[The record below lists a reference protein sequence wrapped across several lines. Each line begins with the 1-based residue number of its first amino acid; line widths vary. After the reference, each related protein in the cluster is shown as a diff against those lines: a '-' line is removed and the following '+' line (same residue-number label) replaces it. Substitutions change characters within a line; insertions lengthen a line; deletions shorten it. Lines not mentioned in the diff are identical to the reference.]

1 MDIKYLRQV
10 LIYVLSTVISVGV
23 SVYIVYHLFY
33 GLTQKME
40 TEPARI
46 TKLTETVEATAYL
59 FRDEICLPASSTAS
73 RIPAVSDGER
83 VGVGDVVSRQYDV
96 TAPDTVAR
104 IAGLQTQ
111 LEVIDQMRRQ
121 QISVRDTASVEGE
134 IYDILAEIASLGTS
148 GECGGAL
155 SLRASLSAVMNR
167 RQLLTGSSSDI
178 ESMYS
183 ALNAEKN
190 ACISQLGTCRAEQT
204 TPYSGYY
211 YAQCDGYENSFTVK
225 RALSMTAAEFDA
237 LTETQPQQ
245 KNCAGK
251 IARDT
256 TWYIA
261 CRIPAEKAAD
271 FTKGTSYIITF
282 PYSAGRELTMQL
294 QRTEADDNG
303 LLLVFSTDELPADFP
318 FTRAQNILIGTKD
331 YEGIRLPLSALRMSG
346 GTTGVYI
353 LDGGVVRFRAVRILF
368 EGEDFFLVDAE
379 PDTDPPAGMLW
390 LRRNDFVITRGRG
403 LTDGRILA

>member
-10 LIYVLSTVISVGV
+10 LIYVLSTVISVGI

-46 TKLTETVEATAYL
+46 TEITETVEATAYL
-59 FRDEICLPASSTAS
+59 FRDEICLPASSAAS
-73 RIPAVSDGER
+73 RVPAVSDGER

-121 QISVRDTASVEGE
+121 QISVRDTAAVEGE
-134 IYDILAEIASLGTS
+134 IYDILGEIASLGTS

-190 ACISQLGTCRAEQT
+190 ACIAQLGTCRAEQT
-204 TPYSGYY
+204 TPNSGYY
-211 YAQCDGYENSFTVK
+211 YAQCDGYATSFTAK
-225 RALSMTAAEFDA
+225 YALNMTAAEFDA

-251 IARDT
+251 IVRNT

-261 CRIPAEKAAD
+261 CRVPAGNAAD
-271 FTKGTSYIITF
+271 FTKGAQYPITF
-282 PYSAGRELTMQL
+282 PYSAGQELTMQL
-294 QRTEADDNG
+294 LRTEADENG
-303 LLLVFSTDELPADFP
+303 LLLVFSTDELPTDFP
-318 FTRAQNILIGTKD
+318 FTRAQNILISTKD
-331 YEGIRLPLSALRMSG
+331 YEGIRLPLSALRMSDG
-346 GTTGVYI
+346 VTGVYI
-353 LDGGVVRFRAVRILF
+353 LDGGVVRFRAVHILF

-379 PDTDPPAGMLW
+379 PEPDPPAGMLW